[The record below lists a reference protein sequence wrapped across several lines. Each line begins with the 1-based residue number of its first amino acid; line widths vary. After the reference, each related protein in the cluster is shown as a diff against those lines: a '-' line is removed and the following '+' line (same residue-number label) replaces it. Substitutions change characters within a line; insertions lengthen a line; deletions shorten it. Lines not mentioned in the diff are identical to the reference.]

1 MSFIELA
8 RWDKMA
14 LHTLV
19 YFSIKSTINQEFLS
33 TSLSYFSWFMSLLF
47 QENVVKTTRKSRKWQ
62 PHPRRP
68 LWENKTEKN
77 RNTRQL
83 IYRMALNVCGSNFCH
98 FWGFQHDLQRQ
109 FPQKCP
115 VQKWYSTG
123 ETILTS
129 ITNHL
134 FKTFP
139 SFRNNKTMK
148 WETKQSEI
156 EKFKMKGT
164 S

>member
-1 MSFIELA
+1 
-8 RWDKMA
+8 MA

-33 TSLSYFSWFMSLLF
+33 TLLSYFSWFFCYCCFRKTSLKLQGN
-47 QENVVKTTRKSRKWQ
+47 QEKGNHIQEDPYEKTKR
-62 PHPRRP
+62 
-68 LWENKTEKN
+68 KN
-77 RNTRQL
+77 RNIRQL

-123 ETILTS
+123 ETIPTS

-139 SFRNNKTMK
+139 SFRNNKMMK